1 MMYLAEVKA
10 WDIIKKQYRYKLKS
24 YFGVFT
30 SLVVIQLLAILFS
43 FNGTGMSGGSSASL
57 DYEVHYLTSDVLQVF
72 MMIWAF
78 ITSVLITTKAYRFE
92 DAVFVTNRWISH
104 LSSILFLFTAS
115 VFAGITVYLAGHLF
129 KVIRFM
135 VKEHSSIIVES
146 VTLSG
151 LLTGVP
157 ASILYI
163 FLFASA
169 GYFVGMLVQFNKI
182 FTVVLPV
189 IFVGALILD
198 GIGGD
203 PTLLVNAGTFF
214 GSETSFG
221 IFLVK
226 ILGVSVLLLLGG
238 MGVSSRLGVRK

>member
-57 DYEVHYLTSDVLQVF
+57 DYEVHYFTSDLIQVF

-78 ITSVLITTKAYRFE
+78 ITAVLITTKSYRFE
-92 DAVFVTNRWISH
+92 DTVFVTNRWISH
-104 LSSILFLFTAS
+104 LSNVLFLFTAS
-115 VFAGITVYLAGHLF
+115 VFAGITVYLASHLF
-129 KVIRFM
+129 KVITFM
-135 VKEHSSIIVES
+135 VKEDSSIMVES
-146 VTLSG
+146 LRAAG
-151 LLTGVP
+151 LLAGIP

-163 FLFASA
+163 FLFAST

-182 FTVVLPV
+182 FSLVLPV
-189 IFVGALILD
+189 LFVGILILD
-198 GIGGD
+198 GLGGD
-203 PTLLVNAGTFF
+203 PALLVNVGTFF
-214 GSETSFG
+214 GSETSLS

-238 MGVSSRLGVRK
+238 MGVSSRLEVRK